1 LTKSISYGCKQKTAY
16 NSHARCLRFASAR
29 TRYYENPLVLLRP
42 FYILSRESCKTFAA
56 IKTRSCVSVSPLSA
70 IHRALRLH
78 AGLLKI
84 KKPQKAI
91 GLSRA
96 SGGAQLAKI
105 YRISFRPSLWLWL
118 AAACTTPPP
127 ELCMQP
133 RRNFRNSVFAP
144 PQNPFFVPILA
155 AAPPT
160 RQGKH
165 TRRSDGNFF
174 LGTLFSLL
182 LCYSRY

>member
-1 LTKSISYGCKQKTAY
+1 MPDVYALHRRAPGIMKIRLSSCAL
-16 NSHARCLRFASAR
+16 S
-29 TRYYENPLVLLRP
+29 
-42 FYILSRESCKTFAA
+42 ILSRESCKTFAA
-56 IKTRSCVSVSPLSA
+56 IKTRSCVSASPLSA
-70 IHRALRLH
+70 IHRRALRLH

-91 GLSRA
+91 GLSGA

-118 AAACTTPPP
+118 WLAAACTTPD
-127 ELCMQP
+127 LNYACS
-133 RRNFRNSVFAP
+133 RDATFATRFAP
-144 PQNPFFVPILA
+144 PQNPFFVTILA

-165 TRRSDGNFF
+165 TRRRCDGNFF
-174 LGTLFSLL
+174 LNAFFPVL